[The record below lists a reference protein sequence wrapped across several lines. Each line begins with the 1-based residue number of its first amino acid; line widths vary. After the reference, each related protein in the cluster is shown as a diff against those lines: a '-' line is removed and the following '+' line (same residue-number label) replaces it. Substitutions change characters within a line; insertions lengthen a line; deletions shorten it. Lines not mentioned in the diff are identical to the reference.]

1 MGAGPGGLEEF
12 EWEESVRR
20 DNEVWVLTDGLAQR
34 IQSHESCVD
43 VELFLLMRVLMELCL
58 RKDSK

>member
-34 IQSHESCVD
+34 IQGHESCLGA
-43 VELFLLMRVLMELCL
+43 ELLLLMRVLMELGL
-58 RKDSK
+58 RKDGK